1 MSASLDV
8 PPASH
13 GTTDSPGRLAGAL
26 SAAAEPVPTL
36 AAAWLA
42 AFLLAVVQSP
52 EEALLIFLG
61 FAGAFVAGLVG
72 VGGAIVVVP
81 LLLYVP
87 PLFHLPRLDI
97 HTVTGISM
105 VQVAA
110 AGVGGVLGH
119 LHHGYVP
126 GRLVATLG
134 GGMATGALIGAALS
148 NRVPAGAL
156 TALFATMALSAA
168 VMMFLPREAPDE
180 STWRP
185 HPGLAITSGLLLGVL
200 VGMVGAGG
208 GFLLMPIMLY
218 SLRVPLRAAVG
229 ASLAIVLLT
238 GLAGTVG
245 KAFTG
250 QVDWFKALALVTG
263 ALPGARLGAS
273 IGRRLSVRTLAW
285 VLGTLIGFIAVKMW
299 WDILRP

>member
-1 MSASLDV
+1 MV
-8 PPASH
+8 
-13 GTTDSPGRLAGAL
+13 R
-26 SAAAEPVPTL
+26 AAAEPVPTL
-36 AAAWLA
+36 AAAWFA
-42 AFLLAVVQSP
+42 AFLLAVIQSP

-61 FAGAFVAGLVG
+61 FGGAFVAGLVG
-72 VGGAIVVVP
+72 VGGAVVVVP

-97 HTVTGISM
+97 HTVSGISM

-110 AGVGGVLGH
+110 AGVAGVLGH
-119 LHHGYVP
+119 MHHGYVP

-134 GGMATGALIGAALS
+134 GGMATGAFLGAGVS
-148 NRVPAGAL
+148 GWVPAGAL
-156 TALFATMALSAA
+156 TALFATLALGAA
-168 VMMFLPREAPDE
+168 VIMFLPREAPD
-180 STWRP
+180 TDDWQP
-185 HPGLAITSGLLLGVL
+185 HPWLAAGTGLILGVV

-208 GFLLMPIMLY
+208 GFLLVPVLLY
-218 SLRVPLRAAVG
+218 VLRVPLRPAVS

-238 GLAGTVG
+238 GLGGTFG

-273 IGRRLSVRTLAW
+273 LGSRLSIVTLARA
-285 VLGTLIGFIAVKMW
+285 LGTLIAVVAFKMW
-299 WDILRP
+299 WDILQS